1 MHNDTTKGPVDVQ
14 PSCRCIWHEVVVSA
28 PWIVVKW
35 TWPWVWPSHILVS
48 AAVLFVGSI
57 IKPTFHIL
65 NFHRC
70 CLFRMVPPC
79 STQPKANLCN
89 SAIRLDYEKNSFELW
104 TSCFS
109 RKDRSHS
116 FTLVLV
122 RSFPSS
128 GLFKVLVGTPLVE
141 LPQSRIYVSGSNLLF
156 VVSSTLLLPVVKQ
169 NVPQWPSRKPGRL
182 PISHGTVGDVFL
194 AIISQIPSTIF
205 IQVIFLAFSIA
216 RGGLVSSQQP
226 LCYYYLLIFYSATL
240 VGSSQPVREVHQ
252 TILKEQ

>member
-1 MHNDTTKGPVDVQ
+1 MFNLTVDVVYYLAGGCCFGVLN
-14 PSCRCIWHEVVVSA
+14 SCQMSLALSLTVPHRCLSRG
-28 PWIVVKW
+28 IV
-35 TWPWVWPSHILVS
+35 PWVHYQ
-48 AAVLFVGSI
+48 
-57 IKPTFHIL
+57 PTFHIL

-70 CLFRMVPPC
+70 YLFRMVPPC

-89 SAIRLDYEKNSFELW
+89 SAIRLDYEKNSFGLW

-116 FTLVLV
+116 FTSVLV

-141 LPQSRIYVSGSNLLF
+141 LLQSWIYDIGSNLLF

-169 NVPQWPSRKPGRL
+169 NVPQWTSSKYGRL

-194 AIISQIPSTIF
+194 TTISQIPSTIF
-205 IQVIFLAFSIA
+205 IKVIFLPFSIA
-216 RGGLVSSQQP
+216 QQWARILAP
-226 LCYYYLLIFYSATL
+226 TFMLLLPFN
-240 VGSSQPVREVHQ
+240 
-252 TILKEQ
+252 ILQCQGRAHSLGPSRLFSWCIAEWGNSTVMI